1 MDFKTLRDWVSFR
14 EILKGLK
21 VTFGHI
27 FVKEVTLEYPY
38 QKLPIPNTHRGAL
51 CLLRYDDGEERCVG
65 CDLCEAACPS
75 HCIKVVSGEVQ
86 DGRVLKRVA
95 TAFDIDITKCV
106 FCGFCVEA
114 CPVNALGMTK
124 RYAYSSAN
132 KRTLI
137 FDKPKLYEIG
147 AQSFSDAK
155 AYLVAHNQEKDD
167 EAAQTWRYRFPPHFN
182 ANATR
187 VPPTAAGTAG
197 VPETTTTVATT
208 AGDT

>member
-1 MDFKTLRDWVSFR
+1 MTLNHLWDRITFR
-14 EILKGLK
+14 EILKGLRL
-21 VTFGHI
+21 TWRHM

-38 QKLPIPNTHRGAL
+38 QKLVIPDTHRGAL
-51 CLLRYDDGEERCVG
+51 CLLRYEDGAERCVG

-75 HCIKVVSGEVQ
+75 HCIKVVSGEEQ
-86 DGRVLKRVA
+86 DGTVVKRFA

-124 RYAYSSAN
+124 MYAYSSAN

-137 FDKPKLYEIG
+137 FDKPKLYEVG
-147 AQSFSDAK
+147 ETHYADAK

-167 EAAQTWRYRFPPHFN
+167 EAARAWRYRFPPHFN
-182 ANATR
+182 PLAAATPPQTANDKA
-187 VPPTAAGTAG
+187 
-197 VPETTTTVATT
+197 VAS
-208 AGDT
+208 ASE